1 MRRRGLLPALGVL
14 LVTIGLLAYTF
25 LAGNTPF
32 LGLDLQ
38 GGVAVILSPSG
49 PAEDEQLEDAVSI
62 IRSRVDAI
70 GVAEPE
76 ITRQGSNISVE
87 IPGVEN
93 RQQAIDLVGQTGELA
108 FRPVLAETPTGFL
121 VGDDGE
127 PISIDT
133 EVEGVEVEVTPG
145 GDEGGGTN
153 NGATDNGDGPQPD
166 APGDGSDTDE
176 GALVWWSPAVSPLA
190 GNLPG
195 EFALGA
201 QAQPPGGG
209 DLGDLDLGDL
219 DVSPDQIE
227 GLLGDGEGP
236 PGPPEIT
243 VDPQLDAVVVGAR
256 YDTIEGQRIEVA
268 RYQMGP
274 ASLTGAGLESASSG
288 LDERGQWVVRPVF
301 RGGAGGIDAF
311 NVTAS
316 QCFSRTPECP
326 TGLFAITLDGDVISA
341 LGVQAPSFARDQI
354 VISGGF
360 DEQSARDLG
369 TVLRYGA
376 LPVEL
381 EVQSV
386 QEVSASL
393 GRDALR
399 AGVAAGI
406 IGILLVALYMVLS
419 YRLLGLTAIAKL
431 LVELGLLWAIVAWLG
446 STQGL
451 ALTLAGVTGIVV
463 SIGLSVDSNVV
474 FFETIKEDLRNGRSL
489 RSAAERSF
497 AGAWRTIVKA
507 DLASLIAAVLLYALA
522 VGPVRGFAFYL
533 GLATVLDL
541 IVGWF
546 FMRSSVAFSLRSR
559 LAGRRPGLFGLP
571 PVADASPQPSPATTR
586 DAAVEVT

>member
-1 MRRRGLLPALGVL
+1 VLVTAGLLG
-14 LVTIGLLAYTF
+14 YTF
-25 LAGNTPF
+25 IAGNTPF

-49 PAEDEQLEDAVSI
+49 PAEDEQLDDAVSI

-76 ITRQGSNISVE
+76 ITRQGGNISVE

-127 PISIDT
+127 PISIDA

-145 GDEGGGTN
+145 GDGDTG
-153 NGATDNGDGPQPD
+153 NGNGDGTPPV
-166 APGDGSDTDE
+166 APGEGDESDE
-176 GALVWWSPAVSPLA
+176 GALPWWRAGPWAPPA
-190 GNLPG
+190 NLTG

-201 QAQPPGGG
+201 QAQAPGGG
-209 DLGDLDLGDL
+209 DPGDLDPGDLDLGDL
-219 DVSPDQIE
+219 DLSPEQIE
-227 GLLGDGEGP
+227 GLLGEGGDP
-236 PGPPEIT
+236 AGPPEIT
-243 VDPQLDAVVVGAR
+243 VDPQINAVVVGAR
-256 YDTIEGQRIEVA
+256 YDTVEGQRIEVA

-274 ASLTGAGLESASSG
+274 ASLTGAGLEGASSG

-301 RGGAGGIDAF
+301 RGGADGIDAF

-341 LGVQAPSFARDQI
+341 LGVQAPNFARDQI

-360 DEQSARDLG
+360 DEQSARDLA

-406 IGILLVALYMVLS
+406 IGILLVAIYMFVS

-489 RSAAERSF
+489 RSASERSF

-559 LAGRRPGLFGLP
+559 LAGRRPRLFGLP
-571 PVADASPQPSPATTR
+571 PVADASPAPTAATTGR
-586 DAAVEVT
+586 DAVVEVT